1 MIDYLFNICVNIL
14 IVIGEITGWGY
25 KLSNLIIFVFVQ
37 PLLIILF
44 FTLWLRLKLT
54 NLNFEK
60 MN

>member
-1 MIDYLFNICVNIL
+1 MIDYLFYACVNIL

-25 KLSNLIIFVFVQ
+25 KLSNLIIFVFIQ

-44 FTLWLRLKLT
+44 FTLWLRLKLIS
-54 NLNFEK
+54 LNFAK